1 MHSSKLLHEAQRDR
15 RESDNGH
22 LAFNTAGS
30 AQLEFSSPRVPKYI
44 LGPTSL
50 SSV

>member
-1 MHSSKLLHEAQRDR
+1 MHSLKLLHEAQQDR
-15 RESDNGH
+15 QESDNGH
-22 LAFNTAGS
+22 LAFKTAGS
-30 AQLEFSSPRVPKYI
+30 AQPEFSSPEVPKYT